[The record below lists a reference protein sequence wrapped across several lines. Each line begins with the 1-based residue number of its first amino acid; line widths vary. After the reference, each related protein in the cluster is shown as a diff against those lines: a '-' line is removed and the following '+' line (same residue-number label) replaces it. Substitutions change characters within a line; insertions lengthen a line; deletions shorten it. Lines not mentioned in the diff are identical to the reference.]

1 MGIHCVDAL
10 VALARDDEGAAQTAV
25 DAFATCAAAAGD
37 AVDVFS
43 GSAGGLLACAL
54 LVDALSR
61 AGLDG
66 PRDLV
71 LARGD
76 ELAAHLWHGLGAD
89 PDASPIRALG
99 AAHGVVGILYALLRW
114 HESAHR
120 PLPTGIDGWLRRLA
134 DRALPEGRGLRWPC
148 ELGVPIGDRTLA
160 ASWCNG
166 AAGHVS
172 LWTLAERLLGESS
185 YGRLAQG
192 AAWTAWESPDTT
204 ADLCCGLAGRAY
216 AQLSLYRHTGDP
228 AWLSRARRLA
238 ARAAHHVRGN
248 LQPRDSLY
256 HGELGVAVLI
266 ADLDRPDCGGMPLY
280 EAEGAGL
287 RRGRQARRGGRAGT
301 RATPHG

>member
-1 MGIHCVDAL
+1 M
-10 VALARDDEGAAQTAV
+10 
-25 DAFATCAAAAGD
+25 
-37 AVDVFS
+37 
-43 GSAGGLLACAL
+43 LACGL

-76 ELAAHLWHGLGAD
+76 QLAAHLGHGLGAD

-99 AAHGVVGILYALLRW
+99 AAHGVVGILHALLRW
-114 HESAHR
+114 HESANR
-120 PLPTGIDGWLRRLA
+120 PLPTSIDGWLRRLA

-185 YGRLAQG
+185 YGRLAHG
-192 AAWTAWESPDTT
+192 AAWTAWESPETT

-216 AQLSLYRHTGDP
+216 AQLSLYRHTGEP

-238 ARAAHHVRGN
+238 VRAAHHVRGN

-266 ADLDRPDCGGMPLY
+266 VNLDRPDFGGMPLY
-280 EAEGAGL
+280 EAEG
-287 RRGRQARRGGRAGT
+287 
-301 RATPHG
+301 